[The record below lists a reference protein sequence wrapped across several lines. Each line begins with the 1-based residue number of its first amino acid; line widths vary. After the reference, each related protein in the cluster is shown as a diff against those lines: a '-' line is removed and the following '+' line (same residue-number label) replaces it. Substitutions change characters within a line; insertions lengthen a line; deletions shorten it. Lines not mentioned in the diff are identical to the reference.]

1 MIDEPGAG
9 LAAVRILVGL
19 LFFAHGLDILTA
31 GMGRT
36 KVFFQAFNVP
46 LPEVTTPLAGVVQ
59 AVAGLAL
66 ILGVAADVAA
76 WVLIA
81 LMVGAIY
88 FVHGRF
94 GFPNINITGEN
105 ADGSYRLGIPG
116 FEFNVA
122 LIAGLL
128 AVAIGGAGK
137 WAIG

>member
-9 LAAVRILVGL
+9 LAVVRILVGF
-19 LFFAHGLDILTA
+19 LFFAHGLDIMTA

-36 KVFFQAFNVP
+36 KVFFKAFKVP
-46 LPEVTTPLAGVVQ
+46 APDVTTPLAGVVQ
-59 AVAGLAL
+59 VLGGLAM
-66 ILGVAADVAA
+66 IVGLGADVAA
-76 WVLIA
+76 WVLTGLMIA
-81 LMVGAIY
+81 AIW

-94 GFPNINITGEN
+94 GFPNINITGQN
-105 ADGSYRLGIPG
+105 DDGSYQLGIPG

-137 WAIG
+137 WSIT